1 MTLSIP
7 TERVLQSYTA
17 NKPKVESI
25 VLSKTQPGEVT
36 TVQTPIESTKVNF
49 SLAAR
54 AKQAV
59 ASPVAQYQQQLA
71 ESKKAKARARLAEIK
86 ERVDQLKRLV
96 ALFGSMAPKALL
108 RELQQLT
115 GELKTAA
122 KELKE
127 GWGASPSNASVT
139 VNASAAAAPSATE
152 ESVEDTAAETP
163 LAAAPAILQT
173 SGDDTSTEVLT
184 AAADADEAS
193 TSLSEPAA
201 MAATAMAAVQQQ
213 TEKAQSLK
221 QRREDQRQLQETSR
235 ELQLLFNRLKAMLR
249 QEDRD
254 KETEKQLGKISQQLT
269 DTNNIASQL
278 ANGIDAMSLHISISV

>member
-36 TVQTPIESTKVNF
+36 TVQTPTESTKVNF

-127 GWGASPSNASVT
+127 GWGASPSSASVT
-139 VNASAAAAPSATE
+139 VNASAPSATE

-163 LAAAPAILQT
+163 LAAAPAIVQT
-173 SGDDTSTEVLT
+173 SGDDTSAEVLT

-201 MAATAMAAVQQQ
+201 VAATAMAAVQQQ